1 MKKYLIALCLAFIS
15 SAFAVSLNE
24 SSIKIY
30 FEGYKTPAML
40 GTKGGFAKA
49 TFKLN
54 QNTQSLSTQLINA
67 NIILSPNDI
76 DMGGADNQAITDN
89 VVNTFFK
96 TLNNKNDI
104 KVTVINVLEGENKGV
119 INAKVTINKQNALLP
134 LVYEIGGNNDFEA
147 TGRLDLSAFSNA
159 TKALKAL
166 SEVANGHLGISWNIV
181 DIKIEAKL
189 Q

>member
-1 MKKYLIALCLAFIS
+1 MKKYLTILAFCLAFVS

-24 SSIKIY
+24 NSIKIY
-30 FEGYKTPAML
+30 FEGFKTPAML
-40 GTKGGFAKA
+40 GTKGGFTKA

-54 QNTQSLSTQLINA
+54 KNTQSLSTQLINA

-76 DMGGADNQAITDN
+76 DMGDNQVITDN

-104 KVTVINVLEGENKGV
+104 KVTIINVLEGENRGV
-119 INAKVTINKQNALLP
+119 ITAKITINKQNALLP
-134 LVYEIGGNNDFEA
+134 LVYEIGRNNDFEA
-147 TGRLDLSAFSNA
+147 TGRLDLLAFSNA
-159 TKALKAL
+159 TKALTAL
-166 SEVANGHLGISWNIV
+166 SEVASGHLGISWNIV

>member
-1 MKKYLIALCLAFIS
+1 MKKYLIAFCLAFIS
-15 SAFAVSLNE
+15 SAFAISLNE

-30 FEGYKTPAML
+30 FEGFKTPAMI
-40 GTKGGFAKA
+40 GTKGSFTKA
-49 TFKLN
+49 SFKLN
-54 QNTQSLSTQLINA
+54 AQTSLSTQLINA
-67 NIILSPNDI
+67 SITLSPNDI
-76 DMGGADNQAITDN
+76 DMGGADNQVITDN
-89 VVNTFFK
+89 IINTFFK

-104 KVTVINVLEGENKGV
+104 KVTIINVLEGENKGV
-119 INAKVTINKQNALLP
+119 ITAKVTINKQSALLP
-134 LVYEIGGNNDFEA
+134 LVYEISGKNGFEA

-166 SEVANGHLGISWNIV
+166 SEVAQGHLGISWNIV